1 MAGLKSLELASAT
14 GGTEAR
20 VVTSSAWKD
29 LGKSSNWMVDH
40 PGSYQFMIRCDLKT
54 CWIKVSK
61 KLIFWPS
68 LIVNYPLMVKICVI
82 YIGERSTAVDFLEWR
97 GVLRFFFPEQY
108 SVSAI
113 IFETIWYLVGGIPT
127 PPKNMT
133 SSVGMMKFPIKMES
147 HNPFM
152 FQTTNQICS
161 SSDVHKSAA
170 RNDRNLKH
178 GTPCHPHSQKAG
190 ADFPIRH
197 TQIPWLL
204 VLSCYISKHYAHC
217 IPIYHYYLPQVRT
230 SKQICK

>member
-61 KLIFWPS
+61 KLIFWRS

-97 GVLRFFFPEQY
+97 GVLRFFSRAVFCICNYLRNNMISGWWYTYPSEKY
-108 SVSAI
+108 DFVSWDD
-113 IFETIWYLVGGIPT
+113 EIP
-127 PPKNMT
+127 
-133 SSVGMMKFPIKMES
+133 
-147 HNPFM
+147 
-152 FQTTNQICS
+152 NQNG
-161 SSDVHKSAA
+161 KS
-170 RNDRNLKH
+170 
-178 GTPCHPHSQKAG
+178 
-190 ADFPIRH
+190 
-197 TQIPWLL
+197 
-204 VLSCYISKHYAHC
+204 
-217 IPIYHYYLPQVRT
+217 
-230 SKQICK
+230 